1 MGSEMCIRDRLY
13 ALWIILGEQPIE
25 YIYALLML
33 GCGFGAG
40 MILGFMATIYVSG
53 ERVYITLY
61 FIMLFVTMFCIYR
74 MADAVEE
81 KIKQRRSHRLNMEDR
96 KRLEMTGIS
105 DVISFDLNK
114 ILLETDYGVVTV
126 KGDNLHVNRL
136 SVEKGEL
143 DIDGS
148 IQSLEYS
155 EVSSFGKK
163 GESFFSRLMR

>member
-1 MGSEMCIRDRLY
+1 M
-13 ALWIILGEQPIE
+13 
-25 YIYALLML
+25 
-33 GCGFGAG
+33 
-40 MILGFMATIYVSG
+40 
-53 ERVYITLY
+53 
-61 FIMLFVTMFCIYR
+61 
-74 MADAVEE
+74 EE

-143 DIDGS
+143 DIEQHTVIGIFGS
-148 IQSLEYS
+148 FQLWQEGRVIL
-155 EVSSFGKK
+155 
-163 GESFFSRLMR
+163 

>member
-1 MGSEMCIRDRLY
+1 M
-13 ALWIILGEQPIE
+13 
-25 YIYALLML
+25 
-33 GCGFGAG
+33 
-40 MILGFMATIYVSG
+40 
-53 ERVYITLY
+53 
-61 FIMLFVTMFCIYR
+61 
-74 MADAVEE
+74 EE

-155 EVSSFGKK
+155 EGSSFGKK

>member
-1 MGSEMCIRDRLY
+1 M
-13 ALWIILGEQPIE
+13 
-25 YIYALLML
+25 
-33 GCGFGAG
+33 
-40 MILGFMATIYVSG
+40 
-53 ERVYITLY
+53 
-61 FIMLFVTMFCIYR
+61 
-74 MADAVEE
+74 EE

-126 KGDNLHVNRL
+126 KGDNLHVKRL

>member
-1 MGSEMCIRDRLY
+1 M
-13 ALWIILGEQPIE
+13 
-25 YIYALLML
+25 
-33 GCGFGAG
+33 
-40 MILGFMATIYVSG
+40 
-53 ERVYITLY
+53 
-61 FIMLFVTMFCIYR
+61 
-74 MADAVEE
+74 EE

-155 EVSSFGKK
+155 EVSKIG
-163 GESFFSRLMR
+163 RAHV

>member
-1 MGSEMCIRDRLY
+1 M
-13 ALWIILGEQPIE
+13 
-25 YIYALLML
+25 
-33 GCGFGAG
+33 
-40 MILGFMATIYVSG
+40 
-53 ERVYITLY
+53 
-61 FIMLFVTMFCIYR
+61 
-74 MADAVEE
+74 EE

-143 DIDGS
+143 DIDVC
-148 IQSLEYS
+148 ILIVLRKLFYLQ
-155 EVSSFGKK
+155 
-163 GESFFSRLMR
+163 

>member
-1 MGSEMCIRDRLY
+1 M
-13 ALWIILGEQPIE
+13 
-25 YIYALLML
+25 
-33 GCGFGAG
+33 
-40 MILGFMATIYVSG
+40 
-53 ERVYITLY
+53 
-61 FIMLFVTMFCIYR
+61 
-74 MADAVEE
+74 EE

-155 EVSSFGKK
+155 EVSSFG
-163 GESFFSRLMR
+163 RLMR

>member
-1 MGSEMCIRDRLY
+1 MSRIGK
-13 ALWIILGEQPIE
+13 AIITIP
-25 YIYALLML
+25 
-33 GCGFGAG
+33 AG
-40 MILGFMATIYVSG
+40 VTI
-53 ERVYITLY
+53 T
-61 FIMLFVTMFCIYR
+61 
-74 MADAVEE
+74 E
-81 KIKQRRSHRLNMEDR
+81 KD
-96 KRLEMTGIS
+96 
-105 DVISFDLNK
+105 
-114 ILLETDYGVVTV
+114 GVVTV

>member
-1 MGSEMCIRDRLY
+1 M
-13 ALWIILGEQPIE
+13 
-25 YIYALLML
+25 
-33 GCGFGAG
+33 
-40 MILGFMATIYVSG
+40 
-53 ERVYITLY
+53 
-61 FIMLFVTMFCIYR
+61 
-74 MADAVEE
+74 EE

-163 GESFFSRLMR
+163 GESFFNRLMR

>member
-1 MGSEMCIRDRLY
+1 M
-13 ALWIILGEQPIE
+13 
-25 YIYALLML
+25 
-33 GCGFGAG
+33 
-40 MILGFMATIYVSG
+40 
-53 ERVYITLY
+53 
-61 FIMLFVTMFCIYR
+61 
-74 MADAVEE
+74 EE

-163 GESFFSRLMR
+163 VESFFSRLMR

>member
-1 MGSEMCIRDRLY
+1 M
-13 ALWIILGEQPIE
+13 
-25 YIYALLML
+25 
-33 GCGFGAG
+33 
-40 MILGFMATIYVSG
+40 
-53 ERVYITLY
+53 
-61 FIMLFVTMFCIYR
+61 
-74 MADAVEE
+74 EE

-136 SVEKGEL
+136 SVEKGEH

-148 IQSLEYS
+148 IQS
-155 EVSSFGKK
+155 
-163 GESFFSRLMR
+163 

>member
-1 MGSEMCIRDRLY
+1 M
-13 ALWIILGEQPIE
+13 
-25 YIYALLML
+25 
-33 GCGFGAG
+33 
-40 MILGFMATIYVSG
+40 
-53 ERVYITLY
+53 
-61 FIMLFVTMFCIYR
+61 
-74 MADAVEE
+74 EE

-136 SVEKGEL
+136 SVEKGDL

-148 IQSLEYS
+148 IQSLESS

>member
-1 MGSEMCIRDRLY
+1 M
-13 ALWIILGEQPIE
+13 
-25 YIYALLML
+25 
-33 GCGFGAG
+33 
-40 MILGFMATIYVSG
+40 
-53 ERVYITLY
+53 
-61 FIMLFVTMFCIYR
+61 
-74 MADAVEE
+74 EE

-163 GESFFSRLMR
+163 GESFFGRLMR

>member
-1 MGSEMCIRDRLY
+1 M
-13 ALWIILGEQPIE
+13 
-25 YIYALLML
+25 
-33 GCGFGAG
+33 
-40 MILGFMATIYVSG
+40 
-53 ERVYITLY
+53 
-61 FIMLFVTMFCIYR
+61 
-74 MADAVEE
+74 EE

-96 KRLEMTGIS
+96 KRVEMTGIS

-155 EVSSFGKK
+155 EVFSFGKK

>member
-1 MGSEMCIRDRLY
+1 M
-13 ALWIILGEQPIE
+13 
-25 YIYALLML
+25 
-33 GCGFGAG
+33 
-40 MILGFMATIYVSG
+40 
-53 ERVYITLY
+53 
-61 FIMLFVTMFCIYR
+61 
-74 MADAVEE
+74 EE

-126 KGDNLHVNRL
+126 KGDNLHVNGL

-163 GESFFSRLMR
+163 

>member
-1 MGSEMCIRDRLY
+1 M
-13 ALWIILGEQPIE
+13 
-25 YIYALLML
+25 
-33 GCGFGAG
+33 
-40 MILGFMATIYVSG
+40 
-53 ERVYITLY
+53 
-61 FIMLFVTMFCIYR
+61 
-74 MADAVEE
+74 EE

-155 EVSSFGKK
+155 EVSSFDKK

>member
-1 MGSEMCIRDRLY
+1 M
-13 ALWIILGEQPIE
+13 
-25 YIYALLML
+25 
-33 GCGFGAG
+33 
-40 MILGFMATIYVSG
+40 
-53 ERVYITLY
+53 
-61 FIMLFVTMFCIYR
+61 
-74 MADAVEE
+74 EE

-155 EVSSFGKK
+155 EVCIFGKK

>member
-1 MGSEMCIRDRLY
+1 M
-13 ALWIILGEQPIE
+13 
-25 YIYALLML
+25 
-33 GCGFGAG
+33 
-40 MILGFMATIYVSG
+40 
-53 ERVYITLY
+53 
-61 FIMLFVTMFCIYR
+61 
-74 MADAVEE
+74 EE

-163 GESFFSRLMR
+163 GESFISRLMR

>member
-1 MGSEMCIRDRLY
+1 M
-13 ALWIILGEQPIE
+13 
-25 YIYALLML
+25 
-33 GCGFGAG
+33 
-40 MILGFMATIYVSG
+40 
-53 ERVYITLY
+53 
-61 FIMLFVTMFCIYR
+61 
-74 MADAVEE
+74 EE

-163 GESFFSRLMR
+163 EIGRASCRERV

>member
-1 MGSEMCIRDRLY
+1 M
-13 ALWIILGEQPIE
+13 
-25 YIYALLML
+25 
-33 GCGFGAG
+33 
-40 MILGFMATIYVSG
+40 
-53 ERVYITLY
+53 
-61 FIMLFVTMFCIYR
+61 
-74 MADAVEE
+74 EE

-96 KRLEMTGIS
+96 KRL